1 MSEDNITSKKIKIK
15 NKYIELPAWKHLFIS
30 EKKKVYLSTDV
41 VRSFCAVRDSTLT
54 EIALNVEIFESEKC
68 DSVAAGQAAGDLGA
82 TLL

>member
-1 MSEDNITSKKIKIK
+1 MI
-15 NKYIELPAWKHLFIS
+15 
-30 EKKKVYLSTDV
+30 TDV
-41 VRSFCAVRDSTLT
+41 VRSFCAVGDSMLT